1 MKRRGK
7 HQPDWVDDGRTI
19 ANMSVTELSN
29 PQREEAAPAQA
40 QEPNGVQKGEILSP
54 RETRQMMLA
63 GMKWAFLFS
72 AGLMLALALFVLF
85 CVKVWFA

>member
-1 MKRRGK
+1 MKRRQN

-19 ANMSVTELSN
+19 ANMNVAERSN
-29 PQREEAAPAQA
+29 PRREEAAPAQA
-40 QEPNGVQKGEILSP
+40 QEPNGAQKGEMLST

-63 GMKWAFLFS
+63 GMKWAFVYS